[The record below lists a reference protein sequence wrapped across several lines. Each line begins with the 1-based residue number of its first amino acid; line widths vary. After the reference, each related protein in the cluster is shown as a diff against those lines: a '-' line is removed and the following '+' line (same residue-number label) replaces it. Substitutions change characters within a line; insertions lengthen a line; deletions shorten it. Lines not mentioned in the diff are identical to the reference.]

1 MQQQYSFVY
10 ERLYQYY
17 CPQNWWPA
25 ETPFEMMIGAIL
37 VQNTS
42 WRNVEKALVQLKPFL
57 DPETIARLSEAE
69 LAQLIKSSGFFNIK
83 AKRIKA
89 FIQWFKKY
97 EYDIEKIKQIDKQ
110 TLRSELLNI
119 HGIGRETA
127 DAMLLYAFHK
137 PVFVVDAYA
146 RRIFTRL
153 GNDVPASYDFFRKQ
167 VESEFPAD
175 LILFQEYHALL
186 VEHGKVHCKTKP
198 LCLGCPLNDLCDYHL
213 TSFG

>member
-1 MQQQYSFVY
+1 MQQRYSFIY

-17 CPQNWWPA
+17 GPQNWWPA
-25 ETPFEMMIGAIL
+25 ETPFEMLIGAIL

-42 WRNVEKALVQLKPFL
+42 WRNVEKALVQLGEFL
-57 DPETIARLSEAE
+57 DPKTIEHLPEDE

-89 FIQWFKKY
+89 FIQWFNKY

-110 TLRSELLNI
+110 TLRTELLSI
-119 HGIGRETA
+119 YGIGRETA

-146 RRIFTRL
+146 RRIFTRI
-153 GNDVPASYDFFRKQ
+153 GKDVPASYDLFRKQ
-167 VESEFPAD
+167 VESELPAD
-175 LILFQEYHALL
+175 LILLQEYHALL

-213 TSFG
+213 TSFA